1 MAEQIAAHGHAVI
14 GPVQRIL
21 FSLLVVL
28 LGDGLVQQHK
38 GDDHGS
44 TRYFLKAV
52 ELMKERSSRRKG
64 KVGS

>member
-28 LGDGLVQQHK
+28 LGDGLVQQH
-38 GDDHGS
+38 
-44 TRYFLKAV
+44 
-52 ELMKERSSRRKG
+52 
-64 KVGS
+64 